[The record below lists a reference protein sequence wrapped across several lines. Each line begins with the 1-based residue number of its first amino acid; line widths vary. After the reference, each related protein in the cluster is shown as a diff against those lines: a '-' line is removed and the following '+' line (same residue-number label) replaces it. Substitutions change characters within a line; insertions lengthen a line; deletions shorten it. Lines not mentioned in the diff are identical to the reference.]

1 MRRPQ
6 TIWQCAE
13 SGGGIAAE
21 RVGLQRHRRLEEPR
35 QCPTGVASR
44 RYHHTKSQTR
54 TGLGRLE
61 ARGSDKR
68 SFSARAERNSL
79 VTIESR
85 FPPHGGLGLS
95 VPLLALSDN
104 LHSRCA
110 AISDGRSQNV
120 RLTAVSLERPLPQ
133 SRPIAAALHTRPQPD
148 HPARTQGALQ
158 PCWTARPLTHR
169 LGRPHQRTDPP
180 R

>member
-1 MRRPQ
+1 M
-6 TIWQCAE
+6 
-13 SGGGIAAE
+13 
-21 RVGLQRHRRLEEPR
+21 GLQRHRRLEEPR

-44 RYHHTKSQTR
+44 RYHHTTPQTR

-110 AISDGRSQNV
+110 AISDETVGHAPPTVTPSLPRRRLLNNATPRKRNDRVVDWRTLAHTSAHKIEVEDSLKYVHVLDV
-120 RLTAVSLERPLPQ
+120 RL
-133 SRPIAAALHTRPQPD
+133 
-148 HPARTQGALQ
+148 
-158 PCWTARPLTHR
+158 
-169 LGRPHQRTDPP
+169 
-180 R
+180 

>member
-1 MRRPQ
+1 M
-6 TIWQCAE
+6 
-13 SGGGIAAE
+13 
-21 RVGLQRHRRLEEPR
+21 
-35 QCPTGVASR
+35 
-44 RYHHTKSQTR
+44 QTR

-110 AISDGRSQNV
+110 AISDY
-120 RLTAVSLERPLPQ
+120 P
-133 SRPIAAALHTRPQPD
+133 SRPSSPADRWLYLLIGPLNLLGWRAPRAASGAPEAHRHTTPASALKQAPHWEPHTHMRRRCED
-148 HPARTQGALQ
+148 RTLPVHTYNQRTLACKGRGGWVTRDCA
-158 PCWTARPLTHR
+158 R
-169 LGRPHQRTDPP
+169 LGRWG
-180 R
+180 

>member
-1 MRRPQ
+1 
-6 TIWQCAE
+6 
-13 SGGGIAAE
+13 
-21 RVGLQRHRRLEEPR
+21 VG
-35 QCPTGVASR
+35 
-44 RYHHTKSQTR
+44 QTR

-110 AISDGRSQNV
+110 AISDY
-120 RLTAVSLERPLPQ
+120 P
-133 SRPIAAALHTRPQPD
+133 SRPS
-148 HPARTQGALQ
+148 
-158 PCWTARPLTHR
+158 
-169 LGRPHQRTDPP
+169 P
-180 R
+180 RRSC